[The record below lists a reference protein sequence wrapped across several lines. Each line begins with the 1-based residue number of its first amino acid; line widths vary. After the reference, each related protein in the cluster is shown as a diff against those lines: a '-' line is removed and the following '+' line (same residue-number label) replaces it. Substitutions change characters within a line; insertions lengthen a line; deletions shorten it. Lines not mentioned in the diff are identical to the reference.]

1 MTKQELINSI
11 ADKTGFTKK
20 DSDKALEAFVET
32 VTDALKK
39 GDKVALAGFGTF
51 EVRTRKARIGINPRT
66 KQKISIPEA
75 KTPAFK
81 SGKALKDGV
90 K

>member
-20 DSDKALEAFVET
+20 DSDKALEAFVEA
-32 VTDALKK
+32 VTAALKN

-66 KQKISIPEA
+66 KQKISIPAA

-81 SGKALKDGV
+81 AGKALKDGV

>member
-20 DSDKALEAFVET
+20 DSDKALEAFVEA
-32 VTDALKK
+32 VTGALKT

-51 EVRTRKARIGINPRT
+51 EVRTRKARVGINPRT
-66 KQKISIPEA
+66 KAKISIPAA

-81 SGKALKDGV
+81 AGKALKDGV